1 MARLLYSRDP
11 EASYSFLEA
20 TVVTGL
26 EATVVTASE
35 SSYFIQVA
43 SDANN
48 STVEVVKPPLCG
60 KLIYSRASETTY
72 SILEA
77 AAVICFT
84 LGPLRPPELSK

>member
-1 MARLLYSRDP
+1 MARLLYSRAP
-11 EASYSFLEA
+11 EVSYSFLEA

-48 STVEVVKPPLCG
+48 SIVEVVKPALCG
-60 KLIYSRASETTY
+60 QLMYNRASEASY

-84 LGPLRPPELSK
+84 LGPLRPFT